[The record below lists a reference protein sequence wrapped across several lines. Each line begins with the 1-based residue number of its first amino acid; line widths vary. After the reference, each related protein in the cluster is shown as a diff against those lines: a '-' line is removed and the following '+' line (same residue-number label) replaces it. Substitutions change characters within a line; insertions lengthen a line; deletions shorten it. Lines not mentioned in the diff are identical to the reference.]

1 MDGDYAER
9 MEMIGEDPDEEPEE
23 EEVPED
29 AGREADEDIV
39 PDSDP
44 DVEVVRTKGQYVDN
58 GVTVLF
64 REVDSKGRLVA
75 DPREMHDHLTDFERA
90 RIIGARAQQLA
101 NGGTPLVD
109 CTGLTDAMDI
119 ARKELIERKI
129 PFLIRRKHTETLH
142 EAWNVN
148 ELVQN
153 ERKMMHDRALEI
165 SPAASSAPKTIKG

>member
-29 AGREADEDIV
+29 GGRESDEDIV

-101 NGGTPLVD
+101 NGGTPHVD

-165 SPAASSAPKTIKG
+165 TPAASSAPKTIKG